1 MRDFDRRHLW
11 HPYSSMREPGPV
23 HEVAAAEGVWL
34 TLADGVRMIDAMSS
48 WWAAAHGHR
57 HPKLVAAMQAQLD
70 RLPHVM
76 FGGLTHGPAVGL
88 ARRLVGM
95 LPAGLD
101 RIFYSDSGSVA
112 VEVALKMAV
121 QAQLGLGQAGRVAFA
136 SARGGYYG
144 DTWKAMSLCDPETGM
159 HSHFGAALQV
169 QHFVPR
175 PPIPFGAEWPEDPA
189 RNGLGAVEALFAEK
203 AYGIAGFIVE
213 PVVQGAGG
221 MWFYHPRW
229 LAGVRELCDRHGVL
243 LILDEIA
250 TGFGRTGTLFAMER
264 AGVVPD
270 ILCLGKALTGGMMS
284 FAATVASSR
293 VAEAIS
299 DGPAP
304 VLMHGPTFMGNP
316 LACAVACASLDLLA
330 EGGWQGQVAGIEAGL
345 AQGLALARGLPGV
358 RDVRVLG
365 AIGVIELREAV
376 DMARVHGFC
385 RESGVWLRP
394 FGRLL
399 YCMPPF
405 VARPEEVARICAA
418 MVEIAGWPADRP

>member
-1 MRDFDRRHLW
+1 MRDLEFDQQHVW
-11 HPYSSMREPGPV
+11 HPYASMREPGPV
-23 HEVAAAEGVWL
+23 HEVVAAEGVWL
-34 TLADGVRMIDAMSS
+34 QLADGVRMIDAMSS

-57 HPKLVAAMQAQLD
+57 HPRLVAAMQKQLQH
-70 RLPHVM
+70 LPHVM
-76 FGGLTHGPAVGL
+76 FGGLTHAPAVGL

-95 LPAGLD
+95 LPPGLD
-101 RIFYSDSGSVA
+101 RVFYSDSGSVA
-112 VEVALKMAV
+112 VEVALKMAL
-121 QAQLGLGQAGRVAFA
+121 QAQLGLGQGGRMHFA

-144 DTWKAMSLCDPETGM
+144 DTWKAMSLCDPVTGM
-159 HSHFGAALQV
+159 HSQFGAALQV

-175 PPIPFGAEWPEDPA
+175 PPIPFGAEWDEDPA
-189 RNGLGAVEALFAEK
+189 RNGLGAVEALFAQKTHE
-203 AYGIAGFIVE
+203 IAAFIVE

-229 LAGVRELCDRHGVL
+229 LSGLRTLCDRHGVL

-250 TGFGRTGTLFAMER
+250 TGFGRTGTLFALER

-284 FAATVASSR
+284 FAVTVASRR
-293 VAEAIS
+293 VAEAIA

-316 LACAVACASLDLLA
+316 LACSVACASLDLLA
-330 EGGWQGQVAGIEAGL
+330 EGHWQAQVAEIGAGL
-345 AQGLALARGLPGV
+345 RQGLVPVRDLPAV
-358 RDVRVLG
+358 QDVRVLG
-365 AIGVIELREAV
+365 AIGVIEMRQPL
-376 DMARVHGFC
+376 DMARVHAFC

-405 VARPEEVARICAA
+405 VCGPDEVARICAA
-418 MVEIAGWPADRP
+418 MVRIAGWQE